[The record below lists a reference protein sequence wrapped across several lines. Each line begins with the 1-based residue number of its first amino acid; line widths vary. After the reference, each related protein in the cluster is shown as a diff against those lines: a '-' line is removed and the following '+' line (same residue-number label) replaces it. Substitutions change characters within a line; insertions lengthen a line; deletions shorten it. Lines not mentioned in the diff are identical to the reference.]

1 MTGLNIQSPTFLG
14 DGVIIWQVF
23 IRILRYYGSKAV
35 GRTVKIFPLL
45 GEEFIRGQ
53 EVRQVRGQAGLEGRR
68 RYEGR
73 LFKLLK
79 GLFFISLA
87 PLGRGLERGANQ
99 EDKLYSRWMIGCHD
113 VKLLSVLRTKI
124 ASVIDL
130 PSCHLFLCSSDC
142 YPPQPSLI
150 REGACVDWCGT
161 LPCNDI
167 MNLIPSLERRGSK
180 GVGESQPSPQPIG
193 EGISKKLLKHRC
205 QSDILKPL
213 KQVQDDLFNLLKS
226 TYSPIHLFTYSLRK
240 KAAFTLA
247 EGATHV
253 ATSNKIRRA
262 AFTLAEV
269 LITLGIIGVVAALT
283 IPTLM
288 ANHRKTVIETRLA
301 KFYST
306 MNQAVQRAEVDY
318 GDKTLWEKYEMI
330 YEKDEDGN
338 DDKTKPIV
346 NTAYFNKY
354 FAPYIVAT
362 KMEEGAN
369 GGVIVYFPDGSVAS
383 FSSDAIHFWPNGKD
397 FNGYQRDDETG
408 LIKNDMEASG
418 RKYFTFFF
426 SPTSNTTA
434 NKYHYAKGVE
444 PYKYNWDG
452 TEDMLRNYSSIGCK
466 ENVSNERAYCTALI
480 QMNGWKI
487 PKDYPIRL

>member
-1 MTGLNIQSPTFLG
+1 M
-14 DGVIIWQVF
+14 
-23 IRILRYYGSKAV
+23 
-35 GRTVKIFPLL
+35 
-45 GEEFIRGQ
+45 
-53 EVRQVRGQAGLEGRR
+53 
-68 RYEGR
+68 
-73 LFKLLK
+73 
-79 GLFFISLA
+79 
-87 PLGRGLERGANQ
+87 
-99 EDKLYSRWMIGCHD
+99 
-113 VKLLSVLRTKI
+113 
-124 ASVIDL
+124 
-130 PSCHLFLCSSDC
+130 
-142 YPPQPSLI
+142 
-150 REGACVDWCGT
+150 
-161 LPCNDI
+161 
-167 MNLIPSLERRGSK
+167 
-180 GVGESQPSPQPIG
+180 GESQPSPQPIG